1 MPVNPA
7 NWSAEASYTL
17 ALVDF
22 SSISDPDPRGEY
34 RHYLNNGVQ
43 VAAGEIDLST
53 GTLVT
58 SYAGALRLRWKR
70 AVLPELVLTLCM
82 RIHRPW
88 PAPRHWP
95 SPIRMAPL

>member
-1 MPVNPA
+1 MVETVQVMPVNPA
-7 NWSAEASYTL
+7 NWTAEASYTL

-58 SYAGALRLRWKR
+58 SYAGALRLLLD
-70 AVLPELVLTLCM
+70 ASGT
-82 RIHRPW
+82 
-88 PAPRHWP
+88 AP
-95 SPIRMAPL
+95 S